1 VEKPC
6 LVFLVEFWIISI
18 TCMIEEI
25 KILVLHT
32 IKSNIHNLKFQLCV
46 MKVGQSGKIIK
57 RRLKNAT
64 YIEIDGKNL
73 VLNTFAMHLGQL
85 LYCNGVGC

>member
-1 VEKPC
+1 
-6 LVFLVEFWIISI
+6 
-18 TCMIEEI
+18 MIEEI
-25 KILVLHT
+25 KILVFHT
-32 IKSNIHNLKFQLCV
+32 IKSNIHNLKFQLCD
-46 MKVGQSGKIIK
+46 MKVGQSGEITK

-73 VLNTFAMHLGQL
+73 VLNPFDVHLSQL

>member
-1 VEKPC
+1 
-6 LVFLVEFWIISI
+6 
-18 TCMIEEI
+18 
-25 KILVLHT
+25 
-32 IKSNIHNLKFQLCV
+32 

-57 RRLKNAT
+57 KRLKNAT

-73 VLNTFAMHLGQL
+73 VLNPFAMHLGQL